1 MDVLQNLLKLPEQA
15 FTVLLSDPCLVIGI
29 RRGERGYVP
38 LRRKETEDAAR
49 AFAAELN
56 EGFASEAQVLAM
68 EAGSM
73 FGWEI
78 PAADPDV
85 WAARLAKRRGA
96 E

>member
-1 MDVLQNLLKLPEQA
+1 MTDVLETLQKLPAEA

-38 LRRKETEDAAR
+38 LRRKATEAEAR
-49 AFAAELN
+49 AFADEMNDGHAT
-56 EGFASEAQVLAM
+56 ADQVKAM

-78 PAADPDV
+78 PAADPDT
-85 WAARLAKRRGA
+85 WKALRERQGD
-96 E
+96 